1 MGVISVANS
10 STDATN
16 QLLKNLMTK
25 ATDGKQFAAT
35 WNFGDAKDPLPA
47 PLIRRV
53 LKHTGVLESEA
64 QLTAAWLTAT
74 QAEQGALWQ
83 KLQQATA
90 EFCQLFAAGADVTAE
105 LPSYRRF
112 EGMTLRELAWQMSID
127 IEDLELPEARAAALA
142 DPDKVGLYAEAQRQ
156 FTTQYPGFRFEPAT
170 K

>member
-16 QLLKNLMTK
+16 QLLANLLSK
-25 ATDGKQFAAT
+25 AADAKQFGAT
-35 WNFGDAKDPLPA
+35 WDFGDAKDPLPA

-53 LKHTGVLESEA
+53 LKHAGVLETEA
-64 QLTAAWLTAT
+64 QLTADWLMQVHAEMGSTW
-74 QAEQGALWQ
+74 QA
-83 KLQQATA
+83 LQQATS
-90 EFCQLFAAGADVTAE
+90 EFCQLFRAGADVTAE
-105 LPSYRRF
+105 LPSDRRF

-142 DPDKVGLYAEAQRQ
+142 DPNKVGLYAEAQRQ
-156 FTTQYPGFRFEPAT
+156 LTTQYPGFRFEPAT

>member
-1 MGVISVANS
+1 MANS
-10 STDATN
+10 STEGTN
-16 QLLKNLMTK
+16 QLLKTMLAK
-25 ATDGKQFAAT
+25 AADAKQFAAT
-35 WNFGDAKDPLPA
+35 WDFGDAKDPLPA

-53 LKHTGVLESEA
+53 LKHAGVLETEA
-64 QLTAAWLTAT
+64 QLTADWLKTTEAAQDKAW
-74 QAEQGALWQ
+74 QA
-83 KLQQATA
+83 LQQATA

-127 IEDLELPEARAAALA
+127 IEDLELPEARAAALT
-142 DPDKVGLYAEAQRQ
+142 DPNQVGMYAEAQRQ